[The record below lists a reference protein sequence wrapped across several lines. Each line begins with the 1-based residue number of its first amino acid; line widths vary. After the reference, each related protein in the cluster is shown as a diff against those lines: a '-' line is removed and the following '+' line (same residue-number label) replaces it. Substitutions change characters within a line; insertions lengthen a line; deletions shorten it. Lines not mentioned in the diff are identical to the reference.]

1 MTHTHKDF
9 KNEKFRTRLIGDDET
24 QYVDTDYTVGELE
37 ETLARLT
44 DSAILMKNPVALKI
58 VSLFA
63 FTTKQFE
70 DAVEA
75 RAITQVRFDAFREA
89 VQEIQKLPSE
99 DIKESLDTL
108 LTLDEGLSIILS
120 KNDEFL

>member
-9 KNEKFRTRLIGDDET
+9 KNEKFRTRLISDDET
-24 QYVDTDYTVGELE
+24 QYVDTDYTIGELE
-37 ETLARLT
+37 ETLDRLT
-44 DSAILMKNPVALKI
+44 NAAILERHPVALKI

-75 RAITQVRFDAFREA
+75 RSNTQVRFDAFRES
-89 VQEIQKLPSE
+89 VEEIQQLPSS
-99 DIKESLDTL
+99 DIKKSLKSL
-108 LTLDEGLSIILS
+108 LELDKALTEILS

>member
-9 KNEKFRTRLIGDDET
+9 KNEKFRTRLISDDET
-24 QYVDTDYTVGELE
+24 QYVDTDYTIGELE
-37 ETLARLT
+37 ETLDTLT
-44 DSAILMKNPVALKI
+44 NSAILMKNPVALKI

-75 RAITQVRFDAFREA
+75 RSIMQVRFDAFREA

-99 DIKESLDTL
+99 DIKESLDIL
-108 LTLDEGLSIILS
+108 LTLDEGLSVILS

>member
-1 MTHTHKDF
+1 MCKKCKD
-9 KNEKFRTRLIGDDET
+9 EKFRTRLISDDET
-24 QYVDTDYTVGELE
+24 QYVDTDYTIGELE
-37 ETLARLT
+37 ETLDTLT
-44 DSAILMKNPVALKI
+44 NSAVLMKNPVDLKI
-58 VSLFA
+58 LSLVA
-63 FTTKQFE
+63 FITKRFE

-75 RAITQVRFDAFREA
+75 RSIMQVRFDAFREA

-108 LTLDEGLSIILS
+108 LTLDEGLSVILS

>member
-1 MTHTHKDF
+1 MTHTNKDF
-9 KNEKFRTRLIGDDET
+9 KNEKFRTRLISDDESR
-24 QYVDTDYTVGELE
+24 YVDTDYTIGELE
-37 ETLARLT
+37 ETLDTLT
-44 DSAILMKNPVALKI
+44 NSAILMKNPVALKI
-58 VSLFA
+58 LSLIA

-75 RAITQVRFDAFREA
+75 RSITQALFEAFREA

-99 DIKESLDTL
+99 DIKESLDAL
-108 LTLDEGLSIILS
+108 LTLDEGLSVILS

>member
-9 KNEKFRTRLIGDDET
+9 KNEKFRTRLISDDET
-24 QYVDTDYTVGELE
+24 QYVDTDYTIGELE
-37 ETLARLT
+37 ETLDTLT
-44 DSAILMKNPVALKI
+44 NSAVLMKNPVDLKI
-58 VSLFA
+58 LSLVA
-63 FTTKQFE
+63 FITKRFE

-75 RAITQVRFDAFREA
+75 RSIMQVRFDAFREA
-89 VQEIQKLPSE
+89 VQEIKKLPSE

-108 LTLDEGLSIILS
+108 LTLDEGLSVILS

>member
-1 MTHTHKDF
+1 MTHTNKDF
-9 KNEKFRTRLIGDDET
+9 KNEKFRTRLISDDET
-24 QYVDTDYTVGELE
+24 QYVDTDYTIGELE
-37 ETLARLT
+37 ETLDTLT
-44 DSAILMKNPVALKI
+44 NSAILMKNPVALKI

-63 FTTKQFE
+63 FITKKFE

-75 RAITQVRFDAFREA
+75 RSIMQVRLDAFREA

-99 DIKESLDTL
+99 DIKESLDAL
-108 LTLDEGLSIILS
+108 LTLDEGLSVLLS

>member
-1 MTHTHKDF
+1 MTHNDL
-9 KNEKFRTRLIGDDET
+9 KNEKFRTRLINDDET
-24 QYVDTDYTVGELE
+24 QYVDTDYTIGELE
-37 ETLARLT
+37 ETLDRLT

-75 RAITQVRFDAFREA
+75 RSIMQVRFDAFREA

-108 LTLDEGLSIILS
+108 LTLDEGIYTLLTSS
-120 KNDEFL
+120 DEFM

>member
-1 MTHTHKDF
+1 
-9 KNEKFRTRLIGDDET
+9 
-24 QYVDTDYTVGELE
+24 
-37 ETLARLT
+37 
-44 DSAILMKNPVALKI
+44 MKNPVDLKI
-58 VSLFA
+58 ASLFA
-63 FTTKQFE
+63 FTAKQFE

-75 RAITQVRFDAFREA
+75 RSIMQVRFDAFREA

-108 LTLDEGLSIILS
+108 LTLDEGLNIILS

>member
-1 MTHTHKDF
+1 MTHKDR
-9 KNEKFRTRLIGDDET
+9 KNEKFHTRLISDDET
-24 QYVDTDYTVGELE
+24 QYVDTDYTIGELE
-37 ETLARLT
+37 ETLDRLS

-58 VSLFA
+58 LSLFT
-63 FTTKQFE
+63 FTTKQLE

-75 RAITQVRFDAFREA
+75 RSFMQVRVDAFRKA

-108 LTLDEGLSIILS
+108 LTLDEGLSVILS

>member
-1 MTHTHKDF
+1 MTHVN
-9 KNEKFRTRLIGDDET
+9 KNPQDERFYTRLISDDET
-24 QYVDTDYTVGELE
+24 HYVDTDYTIAELE
-37 ETLARLT
+37 ETLDTLT
-44 DSAILMKNPVALKI
+44 NSAILMKNPVALKI
-58 VSLFA
+58 LSLFA
-63 FTTKQFE
+63 FTNKQFE

-75 RAITQVRFDAFREA
+75 RSIMQVRFDAFREA

-108 LTLDEGLSIILS
+108 LTLDEGLSVILS

>member
-1 MTHTHKDF
+1 MTHVN
-9 KNEKFRTRLIGDDET
+9 KNPQDERFYTRLISDDET
-24 QYVDTDYTVGELE
+24 QYVDTDYTIAELE
-37 ETLARLT
+37 ETLDTLT
-44 DSAILMKNPVALKI
+44 NSAILMKNPVALKI

-75 RAITQVRFDAFREA
+75 RSIMQVRFDAFREA

-108 LTLDEGLSIILS
+108 LTLDEGLSVILS

>member
-1 MTHTHKDF
+1 MTHTYKDL
-9 KNEKFRTRLIGDDET
+9 KNKKFRTRLISDDET
-24 QYVDTDYTVGELE
+24 QYVDTDYTIGELA
-37 ETLARLT
+37 ETLDTLT
-44 DSAILMKNPVALKI
+44 NSAILMKNPVALKI

-75 RAITQVRFDAFREA
+75 RSIMQVRFDAFREA
-89 VQEIQKLPSE
+89 VQEIQKLPSR

-108 LTLDEGLSIILS
+108 LTLDEGLNIILS